1 MSIKKVMG
9 DVMTFR
15 NVNQEGDGGRDD
27 IYGNSM
33 GDVMTFRHVN
43 RERDGG
49 RDDIL
54 ERQSGT

>member
-1 MSIKKVMG
+1 MG
-9 DVMTFR
+9 FVMTFR

-33 GDVMTFRHVN
+33 GDVMTFRNVN